1 MPQNST
7 ALEPKASSAPSALCW
22 AKEKYSGFF
31 RAEYGGKVEAM
42 ITMLCDHFENHKE
55 TIFENT
61 EHQFIVGAALKSP
74 ALHRAA
80 TRNGKE
86 GNARSSRA
94 AQQMQAA
101 AHKLEMNSSNG
112 RQFYFDSTAPDDK
125 EDAAISRLASAMEMV
140 FRSNGH
146 DHTHGNGNPSPI
158 ITEQNILALVSRQ
171 AGSNPKP
178 AKMGES
184 EMNAAGINP
193 DFGHGN
199 RTCNG
204 TVLKH
209 AKSKGRVRSFHEISH
224 YAATS

>member
-1 MPQNST
+1 M
-7 ALEPKASSAPSALCW
+7 
-22 AKEKYSGFF
+22 
-31 RAEYGGKVEAM
+31 
-42 ITMLCDHFENHKE
+42 
-55 TIFENT
+55 
-61 EHQFIVGAALKSP
+61 KSP
-74 ALHRAA
+74 ALLRAA
-80 TRNGKE
+80 TRNGE
-86 GNARSSRA
+86 EENERSSRA
-94 AQQMQAA
+94 DQQMHEASPGLLAA
-101 AHKLEMNSSNG
+101 TRKLEMTSSHG
-112 RQFYFDSTAPDDK
+112 RQFYDSTAPDNK

-140 FRSNGH
+140 LRSNGH

-209 AKSKGRVRSFHEISH
+209 AKSKGRVRSFHEMSH